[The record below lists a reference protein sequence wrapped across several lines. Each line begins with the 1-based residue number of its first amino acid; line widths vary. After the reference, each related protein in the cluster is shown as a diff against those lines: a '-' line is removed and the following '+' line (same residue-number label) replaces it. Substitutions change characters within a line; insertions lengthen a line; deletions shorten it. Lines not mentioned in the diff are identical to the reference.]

1 MRKYSMLA
9 CFLSVAFLALPTNAQ
24 TTSPFRFAGVDV
36 PAPLPVQNVQDAY
49 WGKTVDDPYRFLE
62 QVKDPS
68 VVNWMR
74 GQADATDA
82 ILKRLPGRQTVF
94 NSLKEKDLLAGAV
107 VSSIQRTAGTRWFYL
122 KRLQ

>member
-9 CFLSVAFLALPTNAQ
+9 CLLSAAFLALSTNAQ
-24 TTSPFRFAGVDV
+24 TTSPYRFAGVDV
-36 PAPLPVQNVQDAY
+36 PAPLPVQNVQDIY

-74 GQADATDA
+74 GPVSYTH
-82 ILKRLPGRQTVF
+82 LTLPTIYSV
-94 NSLKEKDLLAGAV
+94 
-107 VSSIQRTAGTRWFYL
+107 
-122 KRLQ
+122 

>member
-9 CFLSVAFLALPTNAQ
+9 CLLSVAFLALPTNAQ
-24 TTSPFRFAGVDV
+24 TTPFRFAGVDV
-36 PAPLPVQNVQDAY
+36 PAPLPVQNVQDVY

-74 GQADATDA
+74 GQADTTDA

-94 NSLKEKDLLAGAV
+94 NSLKEKD
-107 VSSIQRTAGTRWFYL
+107 
-122 KRLQ
+122 

>member
-1 MRKYSMLA
+1 M
-9 CFLSVAFLALPTNAQ
+9 
-24 TTSPFRFAGVDV
+24 
-36 PAPLPVQNVQDAY
+36 QNVQDSY

-94 NSLKEKDLLAGAV
+94 NSLKEK
-107 VSSIQRTAGTRWFYL
+107 TW
-122 KRLQ
+122 